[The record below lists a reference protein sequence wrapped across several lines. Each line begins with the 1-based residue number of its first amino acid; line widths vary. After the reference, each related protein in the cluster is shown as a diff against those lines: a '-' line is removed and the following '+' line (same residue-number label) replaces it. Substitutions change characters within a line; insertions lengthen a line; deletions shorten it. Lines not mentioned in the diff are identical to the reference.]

1 MRGEMDNIFHEEHR
15 IFRKSVRHFVEKEI
29 NPIADE
35 CEKGQKFPRQI
46 LPKLG
51 KLGYL
56 GLSFP
61 QKYGGGEADFPMTV
75 VFAEELASCDSMG
88 IALSIFSHT
97 DMSCL
102 HINGVGSEDQKE
114 RYIPAALKGE
124 KLFGVA
130 VSEANAGSDVSSIQ
144 TTAKRQGD
152 YYVIN
157 GNKMFI
163 TNSTK
168 GDVLILAAKTD
179 SKEGHKGVSL
189 FIFETD
195 TVGFEVSKLDKMA
208 WKASDTGLVS
218 FDNCMVPKENLLGE
232 EGSGFKYI
240 MKGFENE
247 RMVLSVS
254 AVAGAQRCFDEAIR
268 YARERSQFG
277 RFIKDFQVIKHKL
290 VDMVIQIEAARQFN
304 YHCAK
309 LLDQGKDCRTEVM
322 MAKVFASEMAYRIA
336 SDAVQIH
343 GGYGLME
350 EYVVSRLYRDLRV
363 FSIGGGTSEILKE
376 AVAKRIGV

>member
-1 MRGEMDNIFHEEHR
+1 MEDKDIFKEEHR
-15 IFRKSVRHFVEKEI
+15 IFRESVRQFVEKEI
-29 NPIADE
+29 NPIAEE
-35 CEKGQKFPRQI
+35 CEKAQEFPRQI

-56 GLSFP
+56 GLGFP
-61 QKYGGGEADFPMTV
+61 EKYGGGEADYLMKV
-75 VFAEELASCDSMG
+75 VFVEELASCDSMG
-88 IALSIFSHT
+88 IALSILSHT

-102 HINGVGSEDQKE
+102 HINRFGSEDQKE
-114 RYIPAALKGE
+114 RYLPSALKGE

-130 VSEANAGSDVSSIQ
+130 VSEANAGSDVSAIQ

-179 SKEGHKGVSL
+179 PKERHKGISL

-195 TVGFEVSKLDKMA
+195 TAGFEVSKLDKMV
-208 WKASDTGLVS
+208 WKAGDTGLVS
-218 FDNCMVPKENLLGE
+218 FDNCMVPKENLIGE

-240 MKGFENE
+240 MQGFENE
-247 RMVLSVS
+247 RMVLSVA
-254 AVAGAQRCFDEAIR
+254 AVAGAQRCLNEAIR
-268 YARERSQFG
+268 YARERTQFG

-290 VDMVIQIEAARQFN
+290 VDMSIQIEAARQLN
-304 YHCAK
+304 YHCAA

-322 MAKVFASEMAYRIA
+322 MAKILASEMAYRIA

-350 EYVVSRLYRDLRV
+350 EYIVSRLYRDLRV

-376 AVAKRIGV
+376 ALARKVVG